1 MIHVGVDTVK
11 LDGKHFT
18 SHIKEGD
25 EVKAGDLLLE
35 FDVEQIRAEGYPTI
49 TPVIIT
55 NSSQYVEIVPIAQGQ
70 VTEQAPLLKL
80 SSASN
85 EKEGIA

>member
-11 LDGKHFT
+11 LDGKYFT

-55 NSSQYVEIVPIAQGQ
+55 NSSQYVEILPIAQGE
-70 VTEQAPLLKL
+70 VTEQSPLLKL